1 MMEAKK
7 YRLQFL
13 FLQTL
18 LKEKKVIMQRFG
30 FEYDNMK
37 TEFANDVQ
45 FLEYIDREHKW
56 DELDSEY
63 NKQ

>member
-1 MMEAKK
+1 MLEAKK

-13 FLQTL
+13 FLQTT

-30 FEYDNMK
+30 FEYDNMES
-37 TEFANDVQ
+37 EFANDVQ

-63 NKQ
+63 EKQ

>member
-1 MMEAKK
+1 MLEAKK

-13 FLQTL
+13 FLQTT

-37 TEFANDVQ
+37 SEFANDVQ
-45 FLEYIDREHKW
+45 FLEYIDHEHKW

>member
-1 MMEAKK
+1 MLEAKK
-7 YRLQFL
+7 YILLFL

-18 LKEKKVIMQRFG
+18 LKEKKAIMQRFG
-30 FEYDNMK
+30 FEYDNMES
-37 TEFANDVQ
+37 EFANDVQ

>member
-1 MMEAKK
+1 
-7 YRLQFL
+7 
-13 FLQTL
+13 
-18 LKEKKVIMQRFG
+18 MQRFG

-37 TEFANDVQ
+37 SEFANDVQ

>member
-1 MMEAKK
+1 MLEAKK

-13 FLQTL
+13 FLQTT
-18 LKEKKVIMQRFG
+18 LKERKAIMQRFG

-37 TEFANDVQ
+37 SEFANDVQ

-63 NKQ
+63 NEQ